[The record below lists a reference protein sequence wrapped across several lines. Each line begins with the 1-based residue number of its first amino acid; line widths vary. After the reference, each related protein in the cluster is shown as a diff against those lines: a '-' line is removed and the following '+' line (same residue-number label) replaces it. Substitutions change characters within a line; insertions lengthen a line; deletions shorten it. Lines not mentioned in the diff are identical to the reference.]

1 MWQLQIGLERSLEVL
16 VDPLNGFE
24 RHRVLRALPRFLLK
38 SHLLSDEHLVELVH
52 HLLYLDDHLVTG
64 ASLASTLRDY
74 FFELDADLLANAHLG
89 EELLLFGLSRRSQ

>member
-16 VDPLNGFE
+16 VDPLNSFE
-24 RHRVLRALPRFLLK
+24 RGRVFQALPRFFLK

-64 ASLASTLRDY
+64 ASLASTLCDY

-89 EELLLFGLSRRSQ
+89 KELLLFSISRLSQ